1 MEESVLELITQALTE
16 DRIIDK
22 VHQSEEYKRARDEE
36 GKIYDILISDLT
48 EQQKQRLDDFIES
61 KTWSEAI
68 WEKVA
73 YQQGERLSQIASV
86 LIIIPSV
93 NIKGMVWWSSVW
105 L

>member
-16 DRIIDK
+16 DRITDK

-48 EQQKQRLDDFIES
+48 EQQKQRLDDFIEC

-73 YQQGERLSQIASV
+73 YQQGMRDFLKLLQS
-86 LIIIPSV
+86 L
-93 NIKGMVWWSSVW
+93 

>member
-48 EQQKQRLDDFIES
+48 EQQKQRLDDFIEC

-73 YQQGERLSQIASV
+73 YQQGMRDFLKLLQS
-86 LIIIPSV
+86 L
-93 NIKGMVWWSSVW
+93 

>member
-1 MEESVLELITQALTE
+1 MEESVLELITQVLTE

-48 EQQKQRLDDFIES
+48 EQQKQRLDDFIEC

-73 YQQGERLSQIASV
+73 YQQGMRDFLKLLQS
-86 LIIIPSV
+86 L
-93 NIKGMVWWSSVW
+93 